1 MFHRTIL
8 PGIALLAV
16 VAAASGARAA
26 DDAET
31 AATVSP
37 LLDTLTK
44 SHSASER
51 KQAAAKLAE
60 VAATA
65 VPELEKFL
73 ARKRATTEADRRA
86 VLAAINADV
95 PDKKGRF
102 RTPKRETAKDEQVK
116 DDFDWLAA
124 LLEIDQKRPG
134 MRDVLPDVAVIRALA
149 ASRDVDAARAIFDFA
164 FSEDGLVYRDE
175 CGRYLRKMSPYSLPA
190 LIRKYAIRK
199 KYSSE
204 RRYAT
209 YQLERLDK
217 ENPEKAL
224 AAAADD
230 EQLQVEIFRAW
241 EETQT
246 RWAVYAVFN
255 ALNDD
260 NPTLRAAA
268 RRAWHAYIAGP
279 PPPEAPKR
287 KLVLPGGEQTDEE
300 EPLWLTS
307 RELARIELARKHEE
321 LFGELPM
328 RKTKNVELTKK
339 ILDYYDAKRA
349 EGLASQIAAAREAAE
364 KKDYATATEKF
375 ARVLAQVRNDEVA
388 AEAAKA
394 YLGLASELEKQKRWR
409 EASVAYREAQGLS
422 ADEQAANNALA
433 GFHYALGKALEAEG
447 ADGSAEFRRAAK
459 LSPRHRGAVKALTG
473 HDPEARSTPWLLYA
487 GIGGGAGALILLI
500 IGLALRRRG

>member
-8 PGIALLAV
+8 PGIALLAAM
-16 VAAASGARAA
+16 AAGPDARGSEVPGTSS
-26 DDAET
+26 D
-31 AATVSP
+31 VST
-37 LLDTLTK
+37 LLDTLKK
-44 SHSASER
+44 SHSATER

-60 VAATA
+60 VASTA
-65 VPELEKFL
+65 VPALEKFL
-73 ARKRATTEADRRA
+73 HRKRASTEAERRA
-86 VLAAINADV
+86 VLTAIDADV

-102 RTPKRETAKDEQVK
+102 RTPKRQTKKQVQAK

-134 MRDVLPDVAVIRALA
+134 MSDVVPDVAAIRALA
-149 ASRDVDAARAIFDFA
+149 ASKDVDAARAIFDFA
-164 FSEDGLVYRDE
+164 FSDDGLVYRDE

-217 ENPEKAL
+217 ENPQKAL

-241 EETQT
+241 EETQS
-246 RWAVYAVFN
+246 RWAVYVVFQS
-255 ALNDD
+255 LNDD
-260 NPTLRAAA
+260 NPTIRAAA
-268 RRAWHAYIAGP
+268 RRAWKAYIAGP

-287 KLVLPGGEQTDEE
+287 KLVLPGGELTDEE
-300 EPLWLTS
+300 EPLWLNS

-328 RKTKNVELTKK
+328 KKTSNTKLTEK
-339 ILDYYDAKRA
+339 ILAYYDAKRA
-349 EGLASQIAAAREAAE
+349 ESLQSEIAAARTLAE
-364 KKDYATATEKF
+364 KKDYAGATAKF
-375 ARVLAQVRNDEVA
+375 ARVLAQVSDNEVS

-394 YLGLASELEKQKRWR
+394 YLSLAAELEKQQKWR
-409 EASVAYREAQGLS
+409 EASVAYREAQGLA
-422 ADEQAANNALA
+422 ADEKAANQALA
-433 GFHYALGKALEAEG
+433 GFYYSLGKALEAEG
-447 ADGSAEFRRAAK
+447 ADGSAEFRHAAK
-459 LSPRHRGAVKALTG
+459 LSPKHRGAVKALTG
-473 HDPEARSTPWLLYA
+473 HDPEVGGTPWLLYA
-487 GIGGGAGALILLI
+487 GIGGGAAALALLLF
-500 IGLALRRRG
+500 GLAVRRRR